1 MNFRRRCVAL
11 ACAGLALACAS
22 ADSARAASAEFFFPA
37 LEGKLEGNFTPT
49 KFPGAPELHWTA
61 VVRNAGSGVRLA
73 EVTIEGPG
81 TLLKAEARLDASGA
95 GTWRLTEAQIDL
107 GPWFAALMPAL
118 GDTFAGFT
126 ASGAITATAEGAW
139 RGGKLEGKATLSL
152 RDGRIENTEQK
163 LLFEG
168 VAFALAIEDL
178 AQFRTAPA
186 QELTWTGGK
195 YDVVRLGAGRVVF
208 ALLSDHIQVAEASL
222 AAFGGQLALGAFA
235 IVFSQPD
242 IAVEAKVAALELGEL
257 LPLLPPVLAAARGR
271 VDGNVVLHRRADG
284 IEIGKGRLSLR
295 AGDVAEIR
303 LAPTPGLISGSL
315 PPAVLKYYPG
325 LGQIETGQ
333 IPLQAD
339 LLEMEFTPD
348 GDAQGR
354 TASIRLGGG
363 PVDPKLRA
371 PIDLTVNVRGP
382 LDELIK
388 FSTNSRLKFG
398 GVR

>member
-1 MNFRRRCVAL
+1 MNLRRFAAL
-11 ACAGLALACAS
+11 ACAWLALACAS
-22 ADSARAASAEFFFPA
+22 PAAEATAQAGFPRVEGQ
-37 LEGKLEGNFTPT
+37 LEGEFTPL
-49 KFPGAPELHWTA
+49 KFPGAPSLHWKAT
-61 VVRNAGSGVRLA
+61 VRNGGSGTRLA
-73 EVTIEGPG
+73 EVEIEGPG
-81 TLLKAEARLDASGA
+81 TRLKAEARLDASGE

-107 GPWFAALMPAL
+107 APWFAALAPAL
-118 GDTFAGFT
+118 GEQLAGFT
-126 ASGAITATAEGAW
+126 AAGAITATAEGAW
-139 RGGKLEGKATLSL
+139 RGGKLEGQATLSL
-152 RDGRIENTEQK
+152 REGRIESTEQK

-168 VAFALAIEDL
+168 LAFDLVVEDIM
-178 AQFRTAPA
+178 QFRTAPA
-186 QELTWTGGK
+186 QQLTWTGGS

-208 ALLSDHIQVAEASL
+208 KLLSDHVQVAEASL
-222 AAFGGQLALGAFA
+222 EAFGGHLMLGAFA
-235 IVFSQPD
+235 VVFAQPD
-242 IAVEAKVAALELGEL
+242 ITVEARVEALEIGEL
-257 LPLLPPVLAAARGR
+257 LPLLPPVLSAAYGR
-271 VDGNVVLHRRADG
+271 VDGTVVLHRRADG

-295 AGDVAEIR
+295 AGDAAQIR

-339 LLEMEFTPD
+339 VLELEFTPD

-354 TASIRLGGG
+354 TASVRLSGG

-371 PIDLTVNVRGP
+371 PINLTVNVRGP
-382 LDELIK
+382 LEELVK